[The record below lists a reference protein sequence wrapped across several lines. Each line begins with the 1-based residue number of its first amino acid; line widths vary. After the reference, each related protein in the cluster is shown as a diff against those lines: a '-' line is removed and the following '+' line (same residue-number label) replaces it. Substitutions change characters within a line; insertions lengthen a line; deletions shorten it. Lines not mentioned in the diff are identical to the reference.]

1 MDPYKKDMPEPGEDL
16 RASWA
21 IGFSRAAEISAIGFQ
36 FVLPTLGGWWLDQKL
51 NTPYVFLGIGI
62 TLGLLMAF
70 FSLLHIVKKK

>member
-16 RASWA
+16 RAAWA
-21 IGFSRAAEISAIGFQ
+21 IGFSRAAEISGIGFQ
-36 FVLPTLGGWWLDQKL
+36 FVLPTLAGWWLDQKL